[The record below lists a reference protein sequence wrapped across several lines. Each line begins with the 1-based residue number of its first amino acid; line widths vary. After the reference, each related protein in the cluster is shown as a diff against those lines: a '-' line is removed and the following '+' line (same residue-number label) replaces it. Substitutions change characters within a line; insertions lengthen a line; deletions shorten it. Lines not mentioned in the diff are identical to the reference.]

1 MPSPKLGVW
10 KLPERSQV
18 TRRYS
23 TWRGGGISPSGL
35 SSEVSTKEE
44 SRLSRAGAR
53 ADIKLLCGSRVLAGD
68 YRYTFVSADQSCHQ
82 GGGGARAISEGV
94 SLGCEV
100 STGWQNGQ
108 LVGLP
113 WAESKGWK
121 FEVPRCPNS
130 PSLPKFSN
138 HRLWLSALRESSALV
153 FEARHVAKN
162 RAKCRRLGKRL

>member
-1 MPSPKLGVW
+1 MPTSPR
-10 KLPERSQV
+10 PEKEV
-18 TRRYS
+18 TRNRRS
-23 TWRGGGISPSGL
+23 EARSPDGTWQSGGVKSPSGL

-100 STGWQNGQ
+100 STG
-108 LVGLP
+108 
-113 WAESKGWK
+113 
-121 FEVPRCPNS
+121 
-130 PSLPKFSN
+130 
-138 HRLWLSALRESSALV
+138 
-153 FEARHVAKN
+153 
-162 RAKCRRLGKRL
+162 